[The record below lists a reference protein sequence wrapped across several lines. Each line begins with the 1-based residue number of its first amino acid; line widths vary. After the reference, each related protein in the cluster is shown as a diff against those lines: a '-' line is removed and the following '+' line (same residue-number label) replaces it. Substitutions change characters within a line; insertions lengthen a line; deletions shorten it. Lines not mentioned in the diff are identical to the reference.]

1 MLGESPSTKKLKEQ
15 GRPRERGFEIKL
27 QVMANRSVLL
37 VVACV
42 AVSLC
47 LLQGAMAQSG
57 VMSLSYFSDF
67 FNISNNCVFSED
79 GTPFL
84 DGDFNITQRQLLTTK
99 FRLQSR
105 RDLLI
110 NINAIVTALG
120 FTTNAPSGR
129 KAATQPLATTT
140 TETSSTTIEAAA
152 QQAATRSEPAV
163 PSRPNYKKTFRSKK
177 GETSFGLLGGGV
189 IVWAEICNAD
199 ADDPQADGN
208 CLPFAP
214 ATNVNAIPPLCFI
227 HNKKPDTLTSSFNCW
242 MGPTQYQPLELNV
255 FADVTNADFL
265 EAQALLVPSTLTYF
279 ARNVPKGRWIL
290 YLYADQ
296 ASVVIEDYQLSISGI
311 CVGQTV
317 MTVQPTTFT
326 DVL

>member
-1 MLGESPSTKKLKEQ
+1 
-15 GRPRERGFEIKL
+15 
-27 QVMANRSVLL
+27 MANRSVLL

-67 FNISNNCVFSED
+67 FNISNNCVFAED
-79 GTPFL
+79 ATPFVH
-84 DGDFNITQRQLLTTK
+84 GDFNITQRQLLTTK

-120 FTTNAPSGR
+120 FTTNDLRSSGN
-129 KAATQPLATTT
+129 KAAAATHPLASTTTTTT
-140 TETSSTTIEAAA
+140 TEAAE
-152 QQAATRSEPAV
+152 QQQQPATRSEPAA
-163 PSRPNYKKTFRSKK
+163 PAQPKYKKTFKNKK
-177 GETSFGLLGGGV
+177 GDSFGVIGGGV